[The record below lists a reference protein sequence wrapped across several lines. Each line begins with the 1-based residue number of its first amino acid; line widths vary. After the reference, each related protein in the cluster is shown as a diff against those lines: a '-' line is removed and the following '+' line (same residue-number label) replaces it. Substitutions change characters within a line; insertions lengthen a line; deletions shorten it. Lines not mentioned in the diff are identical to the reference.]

1 MFYHKWPSKELSGK
15 SVRYGFDLY
24 YDENGEIINF
34 FANDGKRVNKELLN
48 KWKSI
53 MFLETQ
59 YLGKL
64 PKIFMD
70 TDKIGY
76 NESDSMIKL
85 DKLKRLFKKIVI
97 GIKE

>member
-1 MFYHKWPSKELSGK
+1 
-15 SVRYGFDLY
+15 
-24 YDENGEIINF
+24 
-34 FANDGKRVNKELLN
+34 
-48 KWKSI
+48 